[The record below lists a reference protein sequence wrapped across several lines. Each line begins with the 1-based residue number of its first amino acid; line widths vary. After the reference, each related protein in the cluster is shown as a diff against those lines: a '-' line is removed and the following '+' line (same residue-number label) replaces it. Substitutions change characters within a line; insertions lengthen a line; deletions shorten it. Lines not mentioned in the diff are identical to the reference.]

1 MKGFFNNFI
10 FRKFINYIIY
20 DMENI
25 EKIYYIIYC
34 NSYKKLKKGFPKINI
49 IFFKLK

>member
-20 DMENI
+20 MIWKIKKKSIILFIVTHIEN
-25 EKIYYIIYC
+25 
-34 NSYKKLKKGFPKINI
+34 SKKDPKNKYNI
-49 IFFKLK
+49 F